1 MKPPKVEDLMKRP
14 VYHIEATATVQEALQ
29 EMDEKGTKKIL
40 VKDGQKPIGVLEKW
54 MVTKSDYQR
63 QVKQMDLRPF
73 GKAPLG
79 TLVPDIENELVS
91 YPAVYIYN
99 PESPNEF
106 EGVITTY
113 DLVRAY

>member
-1 MKPPKVEDLMKRP
+1 VRPPKVEDIMKKP
-14 VYHIEATATVQEALQ
+14 VYFIDSSATVESALQ

-54 MVTKSDYQR
+54 MITKADHKR
-63 QVKQMDLRPF
+63 QINEMDLRPF
-73 GKAPLG
+73 EKVPVG
-79 TLVPDIENELVS
+79 TLVYDIENMLIS

-99 PESPNEF
+99 PENPNEF
-106 EGVITTY
+106 EGVVTTY